1 MGFLG
6 WNLDRATRFEATIK
20 QDKRDPSLPVL
31 SLKGFDTFEFTVT
44 KDQLAQIGEAI
55 AKETGG
61 NTPF

>member
-6 WNLDRATRFEATIK
+6 WNLDRATRFEAIIK

-55 AKETGG
+55 KKEVGDG
-61 NTPF
+61 TPF